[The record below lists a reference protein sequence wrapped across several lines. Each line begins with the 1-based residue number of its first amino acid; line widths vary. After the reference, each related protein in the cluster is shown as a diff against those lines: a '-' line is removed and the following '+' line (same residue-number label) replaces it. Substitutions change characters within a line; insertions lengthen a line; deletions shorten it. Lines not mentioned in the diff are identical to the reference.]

1 MSDNLERL
9 LTILRAEADLI
20 DRLNKN
26 SDFRYR
32 SIQRLILENGQ
43 PFLEQVL
50 PSPFRGVQGQCF
62 QNCFEAMQEHQ
73 SLHYCE
79 GFATDDN
86 LSLAISHAWL
96 VDDHGLVID
105 PTWDDCISGCTYF
118 GVVFEKEYV
127 IEMATKTG
135 HYGVFGSDFMSV
147 RSLQREGF
155 GDSEILVLHNR
166 TLSG

>member
-20 DRLNKN
+20 DRINKN

-43 PFLEQVL
+43 PFLERVL

-62 QNCFEAMQEHQ
+62 QNCFEAMWEHNG
-73 SLHYCE
+73 LHYCE
-79 GFATDDN
+79 GFATDDD

-96 VDDHGLVID
+96 IDDRGWVID
-105 PTWDDCISGCTYF
+105 PTWSDRTTGCTYF
-118 GVVFEKEYV
+118 GVVFNFEYV
-127 IEMATKTG
+127 VEAATKTG
-135 HYGVFGSDFMSV
+135 HYGVLGSDFLSD
-147 RSLQREGF
+147 RTLQRLGF
-155 GDSEILVLHNR
+155 PLEALR
-166 TLSG
+166 

>member
-1 MSDNLERL
+1 MSDNLKRL

-20 DRLNKN
+20 DRINKN
-26 SDFRYR
+26 SDFRYK

-43 PFLEQVL
+43 PFLERVL

-62 QNCFEAMQEHQ
+62 QNCFEAMWEHPG
-73 SLHYCE
+73 LHYCE

-96 VDDHGLVID
+96 VDDCSFVID
-105 PTWDDCISGCTYF
+105 PTWDDRISGCTYF

-127 IEMATKTG
+127 IEVATKTR
-135 HYGVFGSDFMSV
+135 HYGVLGSDFLSN

-155 GDSEILVLHNR
+155 GDREVIVPHNR
-166 TLSG
+166 TLRK

>member
-26 SDFRYR
+26 SDFRYK

-43 PFLEQVL
+43 PFLERVL
-50 PSPFRGVQGQCF
+50 PSPFRGESGQCF
-62 QNCFEAMQEHQ
+62 QNCFEAMQEHEG
-73 SLHYCE
+73 LWYCE

-96 VDDHGLVID
+96 VNDRGLVID
-105 PTWDDCISGCTYF
+105 PTWDDRTVGCTYF
-118 GVVFEKEYV
+118 GVVFNTEYV
-127 IEMATKTG
+127 MEVATETG
-135 HYGVFGSDFMSV
+135 HYGIFGSDFLNNH
-147 RSLQREGF
+147 SLQQEGL
-155 GDSEILVLHNR
+155 GDHALWYGDHTR
-166 TLSG
+166 TS